1 MTCSAGCWTPRLA
14 VLAIAGSLLTACATG
29 GSELRVVPVC
39 PPVVE
44 YSREFQARAAHE
56 LDLLP
61 ESSAIAE
68 MLSDYAVMRDQA
80 RACRRNSSDGSMPFM
95 LMN

>member
-1 MTCSAGCWTPRLA
+1 MMFNARCSTQLLVALG
-14 VLAIAGSLLTACATG
+14 IATISLTGCATG
-29 GSELRVVPVC
+29 VSELRTVTIC

-44 YSREFQARAAHE
+44 YDREFQARAAGE

-61 ESSAIAE
+61 EKSAIAE

-80 RACRRNSSDGSMPFM
+80 RACGPEMSR
-95 LMN
+95 